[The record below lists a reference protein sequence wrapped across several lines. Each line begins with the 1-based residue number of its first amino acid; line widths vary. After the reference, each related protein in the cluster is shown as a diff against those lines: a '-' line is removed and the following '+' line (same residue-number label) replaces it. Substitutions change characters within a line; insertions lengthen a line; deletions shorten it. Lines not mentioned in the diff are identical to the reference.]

1 MRRTFAAELY
11 QWMERDPDIWIIT
24 ADLGYKMFDKIRD
37 RFPDRFINTGAA
49 EQVAMGIAVGL
60 ALEGKKPF
68 IYSITPF
75 LLYRAF
81 ETIRNYVNHEKIP
94 VRLIGGGRD
103 NDYEHDGFS
112 HYAGDD
118 KLLFSYMSPQKGEW
132 INGPLSNITTCW
144 PNNTDQVKQAGTAM
158 VMGTIPYYLNLRR

>member
-1 MRRTFAAELY
+1 MRRTFAEELY
-11 QWMERDPDIWIIT
+11 MWMEKDPDIWLIT
-24 ADLGYKMFDKIRD
+24 VDLGYKMWDKIRD
-37 RFPDRFINTGAA
+37 DFPGRFINTGAA
-49 EQVAMGIAVGL
+49 EQAAMGIAVGL

-103 NDYEHDGFS
+103 NDYKHDGFS

-118 KLLFSYMSPQKGEW
+118 KLLFRNDFGYGW
-132 INGPLSNITTCW
+132 VNGILGNIEPIW
-144 PNNTDQVKQAGTAM
+144 PENTDQVKVAGTAM
-158 VMGTIPYYLNLRR
+158 VMGTTPYYLNLRR